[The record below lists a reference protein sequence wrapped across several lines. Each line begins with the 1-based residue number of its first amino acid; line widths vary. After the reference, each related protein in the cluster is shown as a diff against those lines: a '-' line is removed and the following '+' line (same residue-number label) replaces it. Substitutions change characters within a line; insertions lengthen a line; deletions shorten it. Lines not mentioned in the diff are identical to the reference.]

1 MDETETCGRDYKR
14 HVLDIPLDE
23 RLDRC
28 QDGVCKI
35 DSPHDLRPSEFHHG
49 AFTRE
54 PLPANDQIDYRTGRV
69 TETADLRND

>member
-49 AFTRE
+49 AVTRE
-54 PLPANDQIDYRTGRV
+54 PLPANDRIDYRTGRV
-69 TETADLRND
+69 NETADLTND